1 MIKKELSRL
10 CKNSLI
16 YGIGGALN
24 RFIGLLLLPFFTRVL
39 SPEDYGI
46 VALLS
51 LLVVLMSGVLSL
63 GTANSIGLLYYN
75 EGDLSK
81 RPVIVWS
88 NFCLMVANGCFWYAI
103 ICFFAPSLSVLM
115 FDTAEFSNLIRLA
128 FLTAILSTITDPWLA
143 LLRMEERA
151 LKYFVLTV
159 SGAIVNALVS
169 CFLVLV
175 LDWSVR
181 GLLLAGTIGSV
192 IMLLTVWF
200 FVGRKVKFSV
210 NPKLLIPLVRIGFPS
225 IFGLF
230 AFLIIDYSDR
240 LMIKYFLNLSDLG
253 IYTVGYSFGMVMVIF
268 MNAFGTAW
276 SPFFMSYVTKPDEAR
291 EVFGRV
297 LTYYILGF
305 GSISVLFFL
314 LAKPMLS
321 LTTAPE
327 FHDAW
332 IVVGLVA
339 LGYMIKGCYL
349 IFLPGIYFAK
359 KLGLQSILE
368 WIAAV
373 LNIVLNI
380 SLIPSFGILGAAFAT
395 FLSYLSLPIL
405 AWFTARKYLVV
416 NYEWSRIATGSF
428 FILASSYL
436 LYQFSQIFVSELLKL
451 MLFGSLVCVVFF
463 GAVFCFLLKDGE
475 RLIIYR
481 KMKP

>member
-1 MIKKELSRL
+1 
-10 CKNSLI
+10 
-16 YGIGGALN
+16 
-24 RFIGLLLLPFFTRVL
+24 
-39 SPEDYGI
+39 
-46 VALLS
+46 
-51 LLVVLMSGVLSL
+51 
-63 GTANSIGLLYYN
+63 
-75 EGDLSK
+75 
-81 RPVIVWS
+81 
-88 NFCLMVANGCFWYAI
+88 
-103 ICFFAPSLSVLM
+103 
-115 FDTAEFSNLIRLA
+115 
-128 FLTAILSTITDPWLA
+128 
-143 LLRMEERA
+143 
-151 LKYFVLTV
+151 
-159 SGAIVNALVS
+159 
-169 CFLVLV
+169 
-175 LDWSVR
+175 
-181 GLLLAGTIGSV
+181 
-192 IMLLTVWF
+192 
-200 FVGRKVKFSV
+200 
-210 NPKLLIPLVRIGFPS
+210 
-225 IFGLF
+225 
-230 AFLIIDYSDR
+230 
-240 LMIKYFLNLSDLG
+240 
-253 IYTVGYSFGMVMVIF
+253 
-268 MNAFGTAW
+268 
-276 SPFFMSYVTKPDEAR
+276 
-291 EVFGRV
+291 
-297 LTYYILGF
+297 
-305 GSISVLFFL
+305 
-314 LAKPMLS
+314 MLS

-380 SLIPSFGILGAAFAT
+380 ILIPSFGILGAAFAT

-416 NYEWSRIATGSF
+416 NYEWSRIATGSL